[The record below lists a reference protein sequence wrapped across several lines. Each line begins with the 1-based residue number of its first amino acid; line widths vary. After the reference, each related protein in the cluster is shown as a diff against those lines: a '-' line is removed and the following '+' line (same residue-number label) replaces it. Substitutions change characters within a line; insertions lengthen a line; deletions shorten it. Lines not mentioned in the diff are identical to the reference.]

1 MPCMKLFF
9 FFFSWEGPGF
19 LVVVV
24 VFLGGTVEE
33 VAAGHLRA
41 GREVDG
47 VGGGGGEVLVALAY
61 DNCIDKKLKLFT
73 IAT

>member
-1 MPCMKLFF
+1 M
-9 FFFSWEGPGF
+9 
-19 LVVVV
+19 
-24 VFLGGTVEE
+24 EE
-33 VAAGHLRA
+33 VVAGHLRA

-47 VGGGGGEVLVALAY
+47 GGGGGGGVLVALAY

>member
-1 MPCMKLFF
+1 M
-9 FFFSWEGPGF
+9 
-19 LVVVV
+19 
-24 VFLGGTVEE
+24 EE

-47 VGGGGGEVLVALAY
+47 VGGGGGGGEVLVALAY